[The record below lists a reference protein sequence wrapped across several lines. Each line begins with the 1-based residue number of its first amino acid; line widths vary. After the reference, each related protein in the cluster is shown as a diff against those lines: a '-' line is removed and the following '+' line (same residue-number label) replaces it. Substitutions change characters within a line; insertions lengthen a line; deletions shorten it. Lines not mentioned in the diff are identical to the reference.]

1 MRVGKKVLTFCI
13 IDITVYTDT
22 QKGRIMDKK
31 LVMRISEEL
40 HKELKTYAFL
50 KNLTMTEYIMSL
62 IIEDEKNRKK
72 VIDAKMK

>member
-1 MRVGKKVLTFCI
+1 
-13 IDITVYTDT
+13 
-22 QKGRIMDKK
+22 MDKK